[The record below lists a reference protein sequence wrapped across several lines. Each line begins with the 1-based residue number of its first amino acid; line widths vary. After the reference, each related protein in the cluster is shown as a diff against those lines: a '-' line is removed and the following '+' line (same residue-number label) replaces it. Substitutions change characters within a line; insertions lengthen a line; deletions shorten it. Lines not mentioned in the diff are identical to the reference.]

1 VKTDSI
7 FYRLFQAFPETFF
20 ELINRQASEANAYEF
35 ASVELKQTA
44 FRIDGIFLPV
54 PNVRERPIYFLEVQ
68 FQKDPEFYS
77 RFFCEIFL
85 YLRLYAPTKA
95 WHAVVVFPRRSLEPI
110 EIEPYRVL
118 LESSQIT
125 RLYLNELG
133 NTAEQSL
140 GVGMIKLVV
149 ETKKRTPE
157 RVRQLVDKARS
168 ELADE
173 AVQRQVL
180 DLIETIVLYKLPLIN
195 RQELARMFGLN
206 ELRKTR
212 YYQEVREEVRE
223 ELQQEVRQ
231 AVRQELQQEVRQEE
245 ALELIKRL
253 LQRRLGAVNP
263 ELQEQVN
270 LLSVAQLEN
279 LAEALL
285 DFSNEADLVTWL
297 DENSNQLD

>member
-1 VKTDSI
+1 MKTDSI